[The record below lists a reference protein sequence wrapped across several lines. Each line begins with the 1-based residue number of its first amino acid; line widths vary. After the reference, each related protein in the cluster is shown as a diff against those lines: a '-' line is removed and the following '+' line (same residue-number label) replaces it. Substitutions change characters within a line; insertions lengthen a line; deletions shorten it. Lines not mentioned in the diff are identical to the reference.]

1 VLAVAGVS
9 LAGYGIIT
17 QNVEYTNYLLIIIG
31 LTLLTTGV
39 IELQKNIKGTTGY
52 LSLIVALFVLI
63 VAIQGAL
70 LGS

>member
-1 VLAVAGVS
+1 MAVAGVS

>member
-1 VLAVAGVS
+1 M
-9 LAGYGIIT
+9 AGYGIIT

>member
-1 VLAVAGVS
+1 MAVAGVS

-52 LSLIVALFVLI
+52 LSLIAALFVLI

>member
-1 VLAVAGVS
+1 MAVAGVS

-52 LSLIVALFVLI
+52 LSLFAALFVLI

>member
-1 VLAVAGVS
+1 MAVAGVS
-9 LAGYGIIT
+9 LAGFGIIT

-52 LSLIVALFVLI
+52 LSLFVALFVLI